1 MKQAAEHEIT
11 VRIRTRY
18 PQEDWAALV
27 SDALNSRSVAGK
39 GRIVDVSSSKPTES
53 MEQNVIRW
61 AQERGIFDKAT
72 LETQFEKLEEEV
84 GEIRLALTDDD
95 QEGLVDGI
103 GDASVV
109 LTILAHMCGVTF
121 DQCRQHAWQ
130 EIKDRKGQMID
141 GVFVKESA

>member
-1 MKQAAEHEIT
+1 MKQTVEHEIT

-27 SDALNSRSVAGK
+27 SDALNNRSVAGK

-53 MEQNVIRW
+53 MEQNVIHW

-72 LETQFEKLEEEV
+72 PDSQHRKTLEEVKE
-84 GEIRLALTDDD
+84 LTDAL
-95 QEGLVDGI
+95 EAN
-103 GDASVV
+103 DASEIKDAISDIAVT
-109 LTILAHMCGVTF
+109 LIIQAHMHGWSLAECLGV
-121 DQCRQHAWQ
+121 AWQ
-130 EIKDRKGQMID
+130 EIKDRKGRMVD

>member
-1 MKQAAEHEIT
+1 MKQTAEHEIT
-11 VRIRTRY
+11 VRIRTQY

-39 GRIVDVSSSKPTES
+39 GRIIDVSSSKPAES
-53 MEQNVIRW
+53 MEQNVIHW

-72 LETQFEKLEEEV
+72 PDSQHGKTLEEVQE
-84 GEIRLALTDDD
+84 LTDALKANDAPEIKD
-95 QEGLVDGI
+95 AI
-103 GDASVV
+103 GDIGVT
-109 LTILAHMCGVTF
+109 LIIQAHMHGWTLAECLGA
-121 DQCRQHAWQ
+121 AWS